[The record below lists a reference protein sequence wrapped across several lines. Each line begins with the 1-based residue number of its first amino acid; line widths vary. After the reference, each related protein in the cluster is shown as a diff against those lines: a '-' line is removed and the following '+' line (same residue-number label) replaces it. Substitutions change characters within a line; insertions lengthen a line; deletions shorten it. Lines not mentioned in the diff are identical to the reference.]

1 MCTQGKSLLTPCPR
15 LPPSPSPSS
24 SPRPSS
30 FRSTLF
36 AHVSL
41 PSPLPQSL
49 CETDVEQF
57 KDLNTWEEHLRQT
70 EPWLE
75 KQKVSETASLIWGV
89 EGGGVGG
96 RRRSR
101 GRGDSP
107 PATNGQLLEGCAM
120 TDPAKLVL
128 SSKDQRGATFVSL
141 PASRKASLSKG
152 ARSVHNPNNKRVVTG
167 LGVLLSY
174 LIEEPPDVYVKNQSW
189 DIFSVPGDKTK
200 VRRPVTEKER
210 AKSAG
215 DSIVRAE
222 VVSEFLES
230 LYKICKW
237 TSECHIIAFI
247 LMVRT
252 VHMSEGKVRGA
263 TRESI
268 ARRNSM
274 RAQHIPE

>member
-1 MCTQGKSLLTPCPR
+1 MDRRSLTTVLSAATSSLGVPLTLQAQHKYEKEEQQQPDNPFAAFAY
-15 LPPSPSPSS
+15 SS
-24 SPRPSS
+24 SDDDGDE
-30 FRSTLF
+30 
-36 AHVSL
+36 A
-41 PSPLPQSL
+41 
-49 CETDVEQF
+49 DEQA
-57 KDLNTWEEHLRQT
+57 RM
-70 EPWLE
+70 E
-75 KQKVSETASLIWGV
+75 K
-89 EGGGVGG
+89 
-96 RRRSR
+96 
-101 GRGDSP
+101 
-107 PATNGQLLEGCAM
+107 
-120 TDPAKLVL
+120 KL
-128 SSKDQRGATFVSL
+128 
-141 PASRKASLSKG
+141 
-152 ARSVHNPNNKRVVTG
+152 
-167 LGVLLSY
+167 
-174 LIEEPPDVYVKNQSW
+174 
-189 DIFSVPGDKTK
+189 
-200 VRRPVTEKER
+200 EKER